1 MMSLP
6 QAITVSNLDHLG
18 LVAGMIDEI
27 GIVEKINDLVGSQ
40 PGEKVSPGHAVKAM
54 IINGLGLVSS
64 PLYIK
69 GDKILI
75 LTHQRPQ
82 IIS

>member
-1 MMSLP
+1 MMRLP

-27 GIVEKINDLVGSQ
+27 GIVAKINDLVGSQ
-40 PGEKVSPGHAVKAM
+40 PGEKVSPGHVVKAM

-64 PLYIK
+64 P
-69 GDKILI
+69 G
-75 LTHQRPQ
+75 
-82 IIS
+82 